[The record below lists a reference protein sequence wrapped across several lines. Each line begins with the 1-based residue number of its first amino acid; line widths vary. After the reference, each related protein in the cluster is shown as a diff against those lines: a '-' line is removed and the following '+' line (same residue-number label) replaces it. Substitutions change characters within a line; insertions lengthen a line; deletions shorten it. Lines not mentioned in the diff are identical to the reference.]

1 MRFAS
6 KLDRDVEHAV
16 ENGITCNGFMRE
28 ASCINQGFRATPL
41 QEGRRATL
49 KPLYTRPLS

>member
-1 MRFAS
+1 LRFAS

-28 ASCINQGFRATPL
+28 ASCTNQGFRATPL